1 VAESLDEPSR
11 RWRVRPGAAASV
23 SFDGL
28 TAVGP
33 TLGAGYRLLSVLA
46 LEGDVVGAVPIGSVT
61 DARGSASVGWLTF
74 RLQLVVEPWP
84 GAAVSPGIGAGIGGL
99 ALWASG
105 AAAAGYTGTIDAA
118 AVALPSVYARLAVR
132 LVEDLA
138 LVAAV
143 SLGFPVPAI
152 DIRFAGETVASTG
165 PLLLEA
171 GLALE
176 WAL

>member
-1 VAESLDEPSR
+1 
-11 RWRVRPGAAASV
+11 
-23 SFDGL
+23 
-28 TAVGP
+28 
-33 TLGAGYRLLSVLA
+33 
-46 LEGDVVGAVPIGSVT
+46 VPIGSVT